1 MEGKDKPSATMRC
14 HLNLEIPFMIFGG
27 KKNKVFPSPFPGFPA
42 WSLVPLS
49 EGDVKML
56 SYLYSCCLR
65 EQYGTAPRV
74 EVSCLLS
81 PLPSEFG
88 GLPKP
93 TPHFSMFQFPQW
105 IISTQ
110 GDCCRVPA
118 NSASYDVDPDLDKQ
132 KTNIKIM
139 FLFQLINVSGT
150 KSSYTNRNKELDA
163 NRNFAIYY
171 DLENSTLS
179 YTLIMQPPKT
189 GIVYFS
195 THLFF

>member
-1 MEGKDKPSATMRC
+1 M
-14 HLNLEIPFMIFGG
+14 
-27 KKNKVFPSPFPGFPA
+27 FPSPFPGFPA

-49 EGDVKML
+49 KGDVKML

-132 KTNIKIM
+132 QTNIKIM
-139 FLFQLINVSGT
+139 FPFQLINVSGT

-171 DLENSTLS
+171 DLENSTLFFTPLS
-179 YTLIMQPPKT
+179 YSLLKQALCTSAHTYFFRYLGVYPSPT
-189 GIVYFS
+189 GAPWWCW
-195 THLFF
+195 